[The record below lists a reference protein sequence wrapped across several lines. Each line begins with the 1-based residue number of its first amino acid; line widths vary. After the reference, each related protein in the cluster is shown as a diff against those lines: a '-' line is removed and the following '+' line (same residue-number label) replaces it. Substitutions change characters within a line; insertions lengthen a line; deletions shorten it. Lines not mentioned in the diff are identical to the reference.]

1 MTEAARRAQWT
12 EAARTAAAQGRW
24 DIVQDCYRRREQ
36 SLADEA
42 VTAEEA
48 ARLLAVDREIHARA
62 QLAQTVLASSMRDAA
77 AIRRRLAGLR
87 RGQGPPA
94 VESGMI
100 VLEA

>member
-1 MTEAARRAQWT
+1 MTEAARRAELT
-12 EAARTAAAQGRW
+12 EAARTAAEQGRW
-24 DIVQDCYRRREQ
+24 DIVRDCYRLRER

-48 ARLLAVDREIHARA
+48 ARLLVIDREIHAQA

-77 AIRRRLAGLR
+77 AIRQRLAGLR
-87 RGQGPPA
+87 RGQGAPA
-94 VESGMI
+94 GESGMI